1 MSKFFLSIL
10 VFAIVVIMTKLQIP
24 QETDRDGLI
33 YYHVNYE
40 NGDTTYTLFSVFGM
54 RENLHFEIADTLVHR
69 YKRKEM
75 PEMMSIRCSK
85 GIVLGITQVEVCD
98 NTTLVNFCAYQ
109 YIWLSGKKE
118 FVEHHCNE

>member
-1 MSKFFLSIL
+1 MKYLSLIL
-10 VFAIVVIMTKLQIP
+10 VAVLSFLVVNMQMP
-24 QETDRDGLI
+24 ENTDRDGLI

-40 NGDTTYTLFSVFGM
+40 NGDTTYTLYSVFGM

-69 YKRKEM
+69 YSRKEM
-75 PEMMSIRCSK
+75 PEMMSIKCSK
-85 GIVLGITQVEVCD
+85 GVVLGITQIEICD

-109 YIWLSGKKE
+109 YIWLNGRKD